1 MHHPGPPRFA
11 AVGDEIELAPRGPDP
26 DRAAAY
32 GWTLV
37 DAPTAATATVGDGAV
52 VAFEPDAAGLY
63 RLRHDTP
70 GESHTLTVR
79 VFGADRQPGETGT
92 RQQYSGTEP
101 PPATDHTVPETD
113 APAAA
118 RDDPGSGLARLDDE
132 ADPERPRIDLSTH
145 TDEAAGDLVVTA
157 TVDGAPD
164 ATVEF
169 LVDDRDDLPAAAATT
184 GDGQF
189 RVDAGAVGDRLRIHA
204 VAVADSYSVPAQ
216 VDVTR
221 ASDGDSGATG
231 DDVAG
236 GDAAGDDATDGADR
250 VDATDAG
257 ETHAVAG
264 ESFTVTNPYAPPAW
278 ALDAVVY
285 EVYVRTFAGDDPA
298 AADDGPDTVFD
309 RIRDRLDYLTDLGVD
324 VLWLT
329 PVVENDHAPHGY
341 NITDFFEIAA
351 DLGGREAYERLID
364 AAHDRGLRVVFD
376 LVLNHS
382 ARAHPFFV
390 DAYGEGG
397 NVAVGEGSPNPDSDY
412 YEWYDWREDGE
423 PETYFEWEHIA
434 NFDFDSLAVRRHLL
448 DAVDEWA
455 RLVDGFRCDMA
466 WAVPNA
472 FWQEIHDRLKAR
484 DADFWLL
491 DETIPYIPEFQA
503 GLFDT
508 HFDSTTAFQ
517 LREVGAGEAPADSL
531 LDAVAERRRIGF
543 PSYASF
549 MVYAENH
556 DETRYVQ
563 KCGREAALA
572 AAGAVAT
579 LPGTPMVYAG
589 QEIGQ
594 LGRRDAL
601 AWDDADET
609 LQTHYRRLLSLR
621 GEESALAA
629 REPLARVEH
638 TVTDGEPER
647 VVAYARGGDD
657 GVVVV
662 LNFGGEPATV
672 DVAPAVGDVNLLDGE
687 SVDPTVPTVENVLVV
702 ERR

>member
-11 AVGDEIELAPRGPDP
+11 AVGDEVELAPREPDP
-26 DRAAAY
+26 DRTAAY

-37 DAPTAATATVGDGAV
+37 SAPTDATATVGDDAV
-52 VAFEPDAAGLY
+52 VTFEPDAAGLY
-63 RLRHDTP
+63 RFRHDTP
-70 GESHTLTVR
+70 EGSETLTVR
-79 VFGADRQPGETGT
+79 AFGADRQPGETET

-101 PPATDHTVPETD
+101 PTTTDHTVPETD
-113 APAAA
+113 ATVAAT
-118 RDDPGSGLARLDDE
+118 DDPGSGLARLDDE
-132 ADPERPRIDLSTH
+132 TGPERPRLDLTTH
-145 TDEAAGDLVVTA
+145 TDEAAGELVVA
-157 TVDGAPD
+157 ASVDGAAD

-169 LVDDRDDLPAAAATT
+169 LVDDRDDLPAAATT
-184 GDGQF
+184 TADGQF
-189 RVDAGAVGDRLRIHA
+189 RVDAAAVGDRLRIHA

-216 VDVTR
+216 VDVR
-221 ASDGDSGATG
+221 R
-231 DDVAG
+231 
-236 GDAAGDDATDGADR
+236 GDAPDTGST
-250 VDATDAG
+250 TDAG
-257 ETHAVAG
+257 DPPDTGNTTDAGDPTEGTNAATVHTVAG

-285 EVYVRTFAGDDPA
+285 EVYVRTFAGEQA
-298 AADDGPDTVFD
+298 SDGDADTVFD
-309 RIRDRLDYLTDLGVD
+309 RIRDRLDYLVDLGVD

-329 PVVENDHAPHGY
+329 PVLENDHAPHGY

-382 ARAHPFFV
+382 ARAHPFFM
-390 DAYGEGG
+390 DAYGEGDDVG
-397 NVAVGEGSPNPDSDY
+397 VGEGSPNRDSDY
-412 YEWYDWREDGE
+412 YEWYDWRDDGE

-455 RLVDGFRCDMA
+455 ALVDGFRCDMA

-472 FWQEIHDRLKAR
+472 FWQEIHDRLKTH

-491 DETIPYIPEFQA
+491 DETIPYIPAFQA

-517 LREVGAGEAPADSL
+517 LREVGAGDAAADSL

-549 MVYAENH
+549 MLYAENH
-556 DETRYVQ
+556 DESRYVQ

-579 LPGTPMVYAG
+579 LPGTPMLYAG

-601 AWDDADET
+601 AWDEADEG
-609 LQTHYRRLLSLR
+609 LLDHYRRLLSVR
-621 GEESALAA
+621 GETDALAA
-629 REPLARVEH
+629 RERLDRVEY
-638 TVTDGEPER
+638 TVEDGDPGR
-647 VVAYARGGDD
+647 VTAYARGGED

-662 LNFGGEPATV
+662 LNFGDEPATV
-672 DVAPAVGDVNLLDGE
+672 ELTPAVGDVNLVDGE
-687 SVDPTVPTVENVLVV
+687 SVDPAAPTVESVLVV
-702 ERR
+702 SR